1 MPERPTVV
9 DYEGWCQMLM
19 EHRRIL
25 LERVIAEYPQLL
37 KTHKSKIENL
47 RLRIRSVLR

>member
-1 MPERPTVV
+1 MPERPTIV
-9 DYEGWCQMLM
+9 DYEAWCQMLM

-25 LERVIAEYPQLL
+25 LERVIAEYPQVL

>member
-1 MPERPTVV
+1 MPERPVIT
-9 DYEGWCQMLM
+9 DYEAWCQLLM
-19 EHRRIL
+19 EQRRIL
-25 LERVIAEYPQLL
+25 LERVITEYPQLL